1 MKRILSILILLFSC
15 NLNATNDTTASLLNF
30 RINNLHQA
38 FPLDSIGSSSLFAA
52 FEGLSKGHVQE
63 AYLQNRLKVDSLIQ
77 ADSLSTNFFVSYGL
91 QGIYIFKESKQS
103 QQKAMSLLAP
113 LFAAVML
120 LVLVPVGIKT
130 FIIGPKL
137 EKAKKPEN
145 DPDEQNE
152 DSNEEGSLTEQEDMD
167 ALLTIFKKS
176 QKQ

>member
-1 MKRILSILILLFSC
+1 MLFSC

-38 FPLDSIGSSSLFAA
+38 FPLDSISTSSLLAA
-52 FEGLSKGHVQE
+52 FEGLSKGHAQE
-63 AYLQNRLKVDSLIQ
+63 AYLQNRLKVDSLIL

-113 LFAAVML
+113 LFAAIML

-137 EKAKKPEN
+137 DKAIRPEN
-145 DPDEQNE
+145 DPNEQGEESDDE
-152 DSNEEGSLTEQEDMD
+152 DSLSEEEEKD
-167 ALLTIFKKS
+167 ALLTIFKDMEKG
-176 QKQ
+176 KNV